1 MDYTMTMKGASAKVG
16 EDGMF
21 SVKILFE
28 AKVSSDLMRDIMD
41 EANELNGQEVR
52 CQMQAIQPKMELKK

>member
-1 MDYTMTMKGASAKVG
+1 MDYTMTLKSASAKVD
-16 EDGMF
+16 EEGMF
-21 SVKILFE
+21 SVRLMLE

-52 CQMQAIQPKMELKK
+52 CQMEAVQPKMELNK